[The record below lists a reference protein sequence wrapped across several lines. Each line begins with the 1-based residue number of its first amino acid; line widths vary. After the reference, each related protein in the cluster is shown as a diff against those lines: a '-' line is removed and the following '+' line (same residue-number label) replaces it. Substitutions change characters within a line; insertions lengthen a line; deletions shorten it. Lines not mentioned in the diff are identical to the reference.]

1 MKMNRVQFQRG
12 LSLAEF
18 MEQYGTEAE
27 CNAALARQRWPSGFV
42 CPRCQD
48 HRHSCFE
55 RSGQRLWQCHRC
67 RYQVSVTAGTIFEN
81 TKLPLTK
88 WFLAMF
94 FMTQS
99 KNNIS
104 ALCLKRHLGVSYDT
118 AWLLKHKLMAVMGE
132 VEARRELDVRVEID
146 DAYLGGARAGKAGR
160 GSENKVPFVAA
171 VETTEDG
178 RPRYVR
184 FEPLPFTHARIGA
197 WANRALAPT
206 AHVLSDALP
215 SFSILAALVKQHEA
229 IAMGSGKQ
237 AAQHPKF
244 RWVNTLISNFK
255 TALSGTYHAFNF
267 VKYARRYFA
276 EYAYRFNRRFD
287 LRTILSS
294 LIHDCVRMLPH
305 NEQMIRLA
313 ESHR

>member
-1 MKMNRVQFQRG
+1 MKNRVQFQRG

-18 MEQYGTEAE
+18 MERYGTEAKCE
-27 CNAALARQRWPSGFV
+27 AALAEQRWPSGFV

-48 HRHSCFE
+48 DRHSCFE
-55 RSGQRLWQCHRC
+55 RGHQRLWQCHRC
-67 RYQVSVTAGTIFEN
+67 RYQVSITAGTIFEN

-132 VEARRELDVRVEID
+132 AEINRELDVRVEID

-171 VETTEDG
+171 VETTDDG
-178 RPRYVR
+178 RPRYAR
-184 FEPLPFTHARIGA
+184 FDPLPFTHERIDA
-197 WANRALAPT
+197 WANQSLAPT
-206 AHVLSDALP
+206 THVLSDALP
-215 SFSILAALVKQHEA
+215 SFSVLADSVRTHEA
-229 IAMGSGKQ
+229 IVVGSGRQ

-255 TALSGTYHAFNF
+255 TALSGTYHAFRF
-267 VKYARRYFA
+267 AKYARRYFA

-287 LRTILSS
+287 LRTIVAS
-294 LIHDCVRMLPH
+294 LIHDCAWMLPRD
-305 NEQMIRLA
+305 ECMIRLA
-313 ESHR
+313 ENRR

>member
-1 MKMNRVQFQRG
+1 MKNWVQFQRG
-12 LSLAEF
+12 LSLSEH
-18 MEQYGTEAE
+18 MERYGTEAKCE
-27 CNAALARQRWPSGFV
+27 AALERMRWPSGFV

-48 HRHSCFE
+48 NRHSCFE
-55 RSGQRLWQCHRC
+55 RGSQRLWQCHRC
-67 RYQVSVTAGTIFEN
+67 RTQTSLTAGTIFEN

-88 WFLAMF
+88 WFLTMF
-94 FMTQS
+94 LMTQS

-104 ALCLKRHLGVSYDT
+104 ALSLKRHLGVGYDA
-118 AWLLKHKLMAVMGE
+118 AWLLKHKLMAVMGQA
-132 VEARRELDVRVEID
+132 EARRELDVRVEID
-146 DAYLGGARAGKAGR
+146 DAYLGGARSGKAGR
-160 GSENKVPFVAA
+160 GSENKVSFVAA

-178 RPRYVR
+178 RPLYVR
-184 FEPLPFTHARIGA
+184 FDPMPFTHERIDA

-215 SFSILAALVKQHEA
+215 SFSVLGDSVSTHEA
-229 IAMGSGKQ
+229 IVVGAGRQ

-255 TALSGTYHAFNF
+255 TALSGTYHAFRF
-267 VKYARRYFA
+267 AKYATRYFA

-287 LRTILSS
+287 LRAIVSD
-294 LIHDCVRMLPH
+294 LIHDCLWMRPL
-305 NEQMIRLA
+305 NERMIRLA

>member
-1 MKMNRVQFQRG
+1 MKNRVQFQRG

-18 MEQYGTEAE
+18 MDRYGTEAKCE
-27 CNAALARQRWPSGFV
+27 AALADQRWPSGFV

-48 HRHSCFE
+48 DRHSCFE
-55 RSGQRLWQCHRC
+55 RGQQRLWQCHRC
-67 RYQVSVTAGTIFEN
+67 RHQVSLTAGTIFEN
-81 TKLPLTK
+81 TKLPLTQ

-104 ALCLKRHLGVSYDT
+104 ALSLKRHLGISYDT

-132 VEARRELDVRVEID
+132 AEAGRELAVRVEID

-171 VETTEDG
+171 VETTDDG

-184 FEPLPFTHARIGA
+184 FDPMPFTRERIDV
-197 WANRALAPT
+197 WANQTLAPT
-206 AHVLSDALP
+206 THALSDALP
-215 SFSILAALVKQHEA
+215 SFSVLAESVQTHEA
-229 IAMGSGKQ
+229 IVVGSGRQ

-255 TALSGTYHAFNF
+255 TALSGTYHAFRF
-267 VKYARRYFA
+267 AKYARRYFA

-287 LRTILSS
+287 LRSIVAS
-294 LIHDCVRMLPH
+294 LIHDCVWMLPH
-305 NEQMIRLA
+305 DKRMIRLA
-313 ESHR
+313 ETHR

>member
-12 LSLAEF
+12 LSLSEF
-18 MEQYGTEAE
+18 MEQYGTEAKCE
-27 CNAALARQRWPSGFV
+27 AALVEQRWPSGFV
-42 CPRCQD
+42 CPRCHD
-48 HRHSCFE
+48 DRHSCFD
-55 RSGQRLWQCHRC
+55 RGGQRLWQCHRC
-67 RYQVSVTAGTIFEN
+67 RYQVSGTAGTIFEN

-94 FMTQS
+94 FITQS

-104 ALCLKRHLGVSYDT
+104 ALSLKRHLGVSYDT

-132 VEARRELDVRVEID
+132 AEAGRELDIRVEID

-184 FEPLPFTHARIGA
+184 FDPMPFTHERIDA
-197 WANRALAPT
+197 WANRVLAPT
-206 AHVLSDALP
+206 THALSDALP
-215 SFSILAALVKQHEA
+215 SFSVLAASVKRHEA
-229 IAMGSGKQ
+229 IVVGSGKQ

-267 VKYARRYFA
+267 AKYAKRYFA

-287 LRTILSS
+287 LRAIVSS
-294 LIHDCVRMLPH
+294 LIHDCAWMWPH
-305 NEQMIRLA
+305 NERMIRLA
-313 ESHR
+313 ETHR